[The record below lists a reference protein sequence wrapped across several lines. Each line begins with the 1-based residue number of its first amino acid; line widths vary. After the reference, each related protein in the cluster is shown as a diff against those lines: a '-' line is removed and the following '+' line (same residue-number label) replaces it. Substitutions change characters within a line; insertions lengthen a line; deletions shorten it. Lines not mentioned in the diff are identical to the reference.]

1 MMRKDNP
8 MQQVGRYLGLA
19 FLIPTSALTGYVM
32 GYLLDKAF
40 HTKFLTL
47 TFLLLGIA
55 AGIIELIR
63 ELTKDES
70 GSGG

>member
-8 MQQVGRYLGLA
+8 MVQVGKYLGLA
-19 FLIPTSALTGYVM
+19 FLIPSSALVGYVM

-47 TFLLLGIA
+47 TFLILGIA
-55 AGIIELIR
+55 AGMIELVR
-63 ELTKDES
+63 ELTKDDD
-70 GSGG
+70 GK